1 MIIWPSLFLM
11 QNYWEESKHFCGDI
25 IYTEAEI
32 MKSVKKQNRICGDN
46 IFVYCA
52 INYAGEMLINK
63 YYDSSEQ
70 EEKE

>member
-1 MIIWPSLFLM
+1 
-11 QNYWEESKHFCGDI
+11 
-25 IYTEAEI
+25 
-32 MKSVKKQNRICGDN
+32 MKSVKKQNLICGDN